1 MMTVAEANILRIEK
15 EKLETQIELMQKL
28 STTPK
33 FFVYYFSKLSEF
45 GSNKACFDSVNDQY
59 FDLFGEYKYSDYA
72 SFRVQLTKHN
82 KK

>member
-1 MMTVAEANILRIEK
+1 MMTAAEANILRIEN
-15 EKLETQIELMQKL
+15 EKLRVRIELMQKI

-45 GSNKACFDSVNDQY
+45 GSNKDCFDFLNDQY
-59 FDLFGEYKYSDYA
+59 FEFFGEYKYSDYA
-72 SFRVQLTKHN
+72 SFRVQLTKYN

>member
-1 MMTVAEANILRIEK
+1 MMTPAEANVLQIEK
-15 EKLETQIELMQKL
+15 EKLKIQVELMRSL

-45 GSNKACFDSVNDQY
+45 GSNKACFDSVNELY

>member
-1 MMTVAEANILRIEK
+1 MTAEANILRIEK
-15 EKLETQIELMQKL
+15 EKLEVQIELMQKL

-45 GSNKACFDSVNDQY
+45 GSNKSCFDSVNDLY

-72 SFRVQLTKHN
+72 SFRVQLTKYN